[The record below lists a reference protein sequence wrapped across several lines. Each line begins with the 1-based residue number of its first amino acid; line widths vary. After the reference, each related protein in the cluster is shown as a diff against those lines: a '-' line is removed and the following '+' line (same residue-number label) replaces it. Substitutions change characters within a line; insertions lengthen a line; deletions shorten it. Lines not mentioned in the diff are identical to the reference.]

1 MHERSVDAPRD
12 ETVPLMP
19 GDQRDPRDPRNR
31 NVPQTRTS
39 MQPRR
44 VDAGFYSDRQILN
57 VVRTVSLAFWDA
69 YLKNEPAGREYLTKL
84 STRTDMTVVS
94 K

>member
-1 MHERSVDAPRD
+1 
-12 ETVPLMP
+12 
-19 GDQRDPRDPRNR
+19 
-31 NVPQTRTS
+31 

-44 VDAGFYSDRQILN
+44 VDTGGFGDRQIMN

-69 YLKNEPAGREYLTKL
+69 YLKNEAGGREYLTKL
-84 STRTDMTVVS
+84 TTRTDMTVAS

>member
-1 MHERSVDAPRD
+1 
-12 ETVPLMP
+12 
-19 GDQRDPRDPRNR
+19 
-31 NVPQTRTS
+31 

-69 YLKNEPAGREYLTKL
+69 YLKNETAGREYLTKL
-84 STRTDMTVVS
+84 TTRTDMTVATR
-94 K
+94 